1 MGFFELSRAA
11 VSAMLTGGEGG
22 HLVNVSTSLVDNAN
36 SAVPSALAS
45 LTKGGLNAV
54 TKELAIE
61 YAKHGIRCN
70 AVALGDIRTPMH
82 DAATEES
89 LASMHPLGRMGEI
102 DDVVEAVLYLGR
114 ARTSSRARFCTWTVV
129 KVPDTDAVPDALDRW
144 KAAIDAQQPERVAE
158 VFTED
163 AIFQGLRPYSVG
175 RQGVIDYYAS
185 QPPGMTVDYQI
196 IQTRPL
202 APDQVLG
209 YVHADFAYPDRPTVS
224 VFIGVVIKHDQDGW
238 SIVYYQASRLD

>member
-1 MGFFELSRAA
+1 
-11 VSAMLTGGEGG
+11 
-22 HLVNVSTSLVDNAN
+22 
-36 SAVPSALAS
+36 
-45 LTKGGLNAV
+45 
-54 TKELAIE
+54 
-61 YAKHGIRCN
+61 
-70 AVALGDIRTPMH
+70 
-82 DAATEES
+82 
-89 LASMHPLGRMGEI
+89 
-102 DDVVEAVLYLGR
+102 
-114 ARTSSRARFCTWTVV
+114 VV
-129 KVPDTDAVPDALDRW
+129 KVPDTDAVRDALDRW

-209 YVHADFAYPDRPTVS
+209 YVHATSHIQTGHSQRVHRCGDQARPGRLEHRLLSGVPARLTVARRAYRCGSGRARTSVGHQNHGPRILMMHGTTNERTMSVSSSRPMHTVEPT
-224 VFIGVVIKHDQDGW
+224 
-238 SIVYYQASRLD
+238 